1 MKRIQ
6 IEEPDR
12 VDRFMKSF
20 SSAHSEDF
28 KAAALKLLAANRSV
42 EEVSDL
48 LGVAAS
54 TLYHWVEEWNKK
66 KKLV

>member
-1 MKRIQ
+1 MKRIH
-6 IEEPDR
+6 IDEPDR

-28 KAAALKLLAANRSV
+28 KAVALKLLSAEHSV
-42 EEVSDL
+42 EQVAEW
-48 LGVAAS
+48 LGVASS

-66 KKLV
+66 KRLA